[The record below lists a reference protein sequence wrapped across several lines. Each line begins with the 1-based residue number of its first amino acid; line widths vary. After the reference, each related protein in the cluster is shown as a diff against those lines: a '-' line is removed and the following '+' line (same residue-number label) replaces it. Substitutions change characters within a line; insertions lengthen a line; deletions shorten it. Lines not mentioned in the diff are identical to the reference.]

1 MGAVIDI
8 ESGDRVK
15 VKTKDGYFQLANG
28 IMDALCSVDL
38 NGRQFR
44 LVHAVIR
51 FTYGWKAQSL
61 MAFDRKHLAAV
72 AGLKVD
78 EVSRIKNMLVKSN
91 ILIEEGKEIGINP
104 YISDWQSPQKRKNK
118 TVHSH
123 SKTVHSHSKA
133 VQMHRSEENDNC
145 ASAQEELC
153 ILTGKTVHSHEIGTL
168 PSLPLK
174 TIKKSIKEKSEHAS
188 PDSGESK
195 IIIHSDSVVQSKNG
209 KKWGTQ
215 EDLDSAK
222 FIFDSVSGRTMDTNE
237 PNWPTWANELRLMR
251 EADNRQPSHIA
262 TLFKFADS
270 HEFWST
276 VILSPSSL
284 RKHWGKLAAQYSEAK
299 HTRTDTR
306 SIEERIKDT
315 SWAEG
320 L

>member
-8 ESGDRVK
+8 ESGERVK

-28 IMDALCSVDL
+28 IMDALCSADL

-61 MAFDRKHLAAV
+61 MPFDRNHLAGV

-104 YISDWQSPQKRKNK
+104 YVSDWQNPQKRKNK

-123 SKTVHSHSKA
+123 SKTV
-133 VQMHRSEENDNC
+133 QMHRNKEDDNC
-145 ASAQEELC
+145 ANAQEKLC
-153 ILTGKTVHSHEIGTL
+153 TLTGKTVHSHEIGTL

-174 TIKKSIKEKSEHAS
+174 TIKKSIKNKSEHAS
-188 PDSGESK
+188 PDSDESK
-195 IIIHSDSVVQSKNG
+195 IIIHPDSVVQSKNG

-222 FIFDSVSGRTMDTNE
+222 FIFDSVSGRTMDTKQ
-237 PNWPTWANELRLMR
+237 PNWATWANEFRLMR
-251 EADNRQPSHIA
+251 ETDGRAPEHIA

-270 HEFWST
+270 HQFWST

-284 RKHWGKLAAQYSEAK
+284 RKHWGKLAAKYSDAK
-299 HTRTDTR
+299 HSRRDNR
-306 SIEERIKDT
+306 SIQEIIKDT
-315 SWAEG
+315 SWADG
-320 L
+320 I